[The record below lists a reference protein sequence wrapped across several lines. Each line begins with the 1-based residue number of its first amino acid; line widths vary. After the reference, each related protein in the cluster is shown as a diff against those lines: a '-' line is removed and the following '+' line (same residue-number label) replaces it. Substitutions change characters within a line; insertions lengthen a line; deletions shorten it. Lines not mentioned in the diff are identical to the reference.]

1 MDVMALD
8 KPIELFL
15 DEVVAKKASDIH
27 IMAGA
32 TLNLRIDGDLVP
44 SSHCP
49 DYILTPEDSRKLCHS
64 IIREQDVK
72 TLEENREFDSSFDFQ
87 GKCRFRVNLFF
98 QLDSVAGALR
108 PIPQMIPTM
117 AQLGLPD
124 ILKVL
129 TQRPRGLVLVTG
141 PTGSGKSTSLAA
153 MIGEIN
159 HTRAEHIVTME
170 DPIEF
175 VHTSAKSVIAQREV
189 GKDTHSFQN
198 ALKYVLRQDPDVV
211 LVGELRDYETM
222 SAAITISETGHLV
235 FGTLHTNTAVQTI
248 NRIINVFPAH
258 QQAQIRTQL
267 SFVLEGVISQQLVPK
282 ISGGR
287 YLAQEIMIPTL
298 AIRNL
303 IREDKIHQIYTSMQ
317 INQTQSQ
324 MTTMNQSL
332 AHGVKKGHISKD
344 EAMGFST
351 DLEEMKKLIG
361 A

>member
-1 MDVMALD
+1 MALD

-15 DEVVAKKASDIH
+15 DEVVQKKASDIH

-32 TLNLRIDGDLVP
+32 PINLRIDGELVP
-44 SSHCP
+44 TAHCP
-49 DYILTPEDSRKLCHS
+49 EYILTAEDSRKLCLS

-72 TLEENREFDSSFDFQ
+72 TLEENLEFDSSFDFE

-98 QLDSVAGALR
+98 QLGSVTGALR
-108 PIPQMIPTM
+108 PIPEKIPSM
-117 AQLGLPD
+117 KDLGLPD

-129 TQRPRGLVLVTG
+129 TEKPRGLVLVTG
-141 PTGSGKSTSLAA
+141 PTGSGKSTTLAA

-159 HTRAEHIVTME
+159 NTRAEHIVTME

-175 VHTSAKSVIAQREV
+175 VHKSAKSVIAQREV
-189 GKDTHSFQN
+189 GKDTHSFLN

-211 LVGELRDYETM
+211 LVGELRDLETI

-258 QQAQIRTQL
+258 QQSQIRTQL

-282 ISGGR
+282 IAGGR
-287 YLAQEIMIPTL
+287 YLAQEVMIPTL

-317 INQTQSQ
+317 VNQTQTN

-332 AHGVKKGHISKD
+332 ATGVKKMLISRE
-344 EAMGFST
+344 EALGFCT
-351 DLEEMKKLIG
+351 DMEEMKKLIG
-361 A
+361 I